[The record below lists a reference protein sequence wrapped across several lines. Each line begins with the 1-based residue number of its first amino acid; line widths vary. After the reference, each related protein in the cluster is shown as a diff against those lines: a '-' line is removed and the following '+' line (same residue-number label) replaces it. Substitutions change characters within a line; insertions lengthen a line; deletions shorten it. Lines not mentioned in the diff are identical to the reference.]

1 MIIYLG
7 NQLDRLEA
15 AILYQHNKKYIVTTN
30 DWNVTRLRQKH
41 LDLIQV
47 VISVM
52 SPSFFSKSLFWIFRK
67 KIHGDCN
74 EGIFTKKKIR
84 PLSLFTLL
92 TFTFTFQLYSVK
104 DILKKFHWAVK
115 EGHKKKALDL
125 SIQVKERIKIRNKTK
140 ISNNNFFPVS

>member
-1 MIIYLG
+1 MLHY
-7 NQLDRLEA
+7 
-15 AILYQHNKKYIVTTN
+15 HNRKNIVTTN
-30 DWNVTRLRQKH
+30 DGNVTRLRQKH

-125 SIQVKERIKIRNKTK
+125 SIQVKRKNKDQKENKNIK
-140 ISNNNFFPVS
+140 